1 MLINNTLYV
10 PHFMSLSLL
19 KAFDSLSLSLYF
31 SVSVSVC
38 CLSVSLSLE
47 SLTHL
52 LIVSNPIQNVYGT
65 L

>member
-10 PHFMSLSLL
+10 PHFMSLFLL
-19 KAFDSLSLSLYF
+19 KAFDSLSRSLYF

-38 CLSVSLSLE
+38 LSLSLE

-52 LIVSNPIQNVYGT
+52 LIVSNLIQNVYIIEYN
-65 L
+65 